1 MKMTKILILALILAF
16 AAACSNNKKKTDEIE
31 GTSSVVESEDSDF
44 IVDAEDEVEESLL
57 VDDTDEEALEGAPQE
72 VAAETPVIEGSG
84 NFASYQV
91 QKGDTLML
99 VAFKIYGDYSKWK
112 ELKSYNPEISSSL
125 ISGSSLK
132 YEVPLEKFV
141 WEPEGLPHL
150 IVNGETLGTISND
163 KYGTEKRWK
172 EIFDHNKPMIKKP
185 NLIFAGFTLYY
196 MPDERE
202 IASEQ

>member
-16 AAACSNNKKKTDEIE
+16 GAACSNNKKKTDEIE